1 MRVEGIPNGWEA
13 VAFKP
18 PVVGEHVF
26 TQGMIILV
34 RRNRKTPYL
43 VIKRVTQDRII
54 FKKISA
60 EKRIPNKGEYVSRR
74 NGDCIQKCDE
84 EQWWNGG
91 EYDIFERIE
100 EEPSLRITAEE
111 AKIFVRHTVRY
122 PELRAKL
129 LKFIEEYD
137 VVDEE
142 VGTGSIFK
150 DISHIFPI

>member
-1 MRVEGIPNGWEA
+1 MIIEGIPNGWEA

-26 TQGMIILV
+26 TQGMVILV
-34 RRNRKTPYL
+34 RRDRKTPYL

-60 EKRIPNKGEYVSRR
+60 EKRIPNNGEYVSRR
-74 NGDCIQKCDE
+74 NGYCLQKCTKE
-84 EQWWNGG
+84 EEWWGT
-91 EYDIFERIE
+91 YDIFERIE

-122 PELRAKL
+122 PELRTKL
-129 LKFIEEYD
+129 LKFIAEYD

-142 VGTGSIFK
+142 VGTGNIFK